1 MPKFIEIHIIQT
13 MPAGN
18 PNRGEDGGVKDVI
31 YGGVRRA
38 RLSSWAQKRVAR
50 LFYHK
55 YGKNR
60 DHIAVRSRLHVEP
73 LAKKLAYWAED
84 KDRKLVARMCL
95 NLFNVGQKNFFQAL
109 LEKDKN
115 LLFLA
120 DHELTLIAEIINQ
133 NRETF
138 DDWLSR
144 AKLFIALNSTEEEQ
158 LEEVEPEDE
167 VVELSTIAFDRH
179 LTKQEISK
187 VQKLILGALPKA
199 PPGEVA
205 LFGRMMAS
213 LTETS
218 VDGCVQVAHALGL
231 TELPRFRGS
240 GPDGTYKSGY
250 VDFFSACD
258 DMQKNKGA
266 GMIGEVRFT
275 STTYYRYANVCVS
288 EFQKLMGKNS
298 GPLTTEM
305 IGTFIE
311 GFVKT
316 LPEGHQSSFAHQTM
330 PEFVLLQVKETAP
343 FQYAQ
348 AFIEPL
354 EYVADDGEKLGS
366 IPEQA
371 VSKLMHTRS
380 AINELYGEEILAHA
394 IVALPE
400 VWDESKT
407 LKTAIA
413 SVLQAA
419 VES

>member
-1 MPKFIEIHIIQT
+1 MSKFVEIHIIQT
-13 MPAGN
+13 MPSGN

-38 RLSSWAQKRVAR
+38 RLSSQSQKRTAR
-50 LFYHK
+50 LFYHE

-60 DHIAVRSRLHVEP
+60 DHIAVRSRLHVES
-73 LAKKLAYWAED
+73 LAKKLAYWSDD
-84 KDRKLVARMCL
+84 KDRKIVARMCL
-95 NLFNVGQKNFFQAL
+95 NLFNVGQKNFFQTL

-120 DHELTLIAEIINQ
+120 AHELTLIAEVINQ

-144 AKLFIALNSTEEEQ
+144 AKSFIALNLTEEEQ

-167 VVELSTIAFDRH
+167 VVELSTTAFDRH

-187 VQKLILGALPKA
+187 VQKLILGALPKS

-213 LTETS
+213 FNETS

-240 GPDGTYKSGY
+240 GPDGTYQSGY

-258 DMQKNKGA
+258 DVQQDKKDKGA

-288 EFQKLMGKNS
+288 E
-298 GPLTTEM
+298 

-316 LPEGHQSSFAHQTM
+316 LPEGHQTSFAHQTM

-380 AINELYGEEILAHA
+380 AINELYGEEVLAQA
-394 IVALPE
+394 IVALPN
-400 VWDESKT
+400 VWNESEP